1 MRIIVISAPDF
12 LPGEAEAVA
21 ALLEAG
27 AWRVHVRKPAAGSDS
42 IARLLEHI
50 PAALYSRIS
59 LHDHHELA
67 ARFGVGGVHLNGRN
81 PSVPDGFGG
90 LVSRSCH
97 SIAEL
102 SQYSS
107 VCDYMF
113 LSPIFDSISKS
124 GYTSRFSLEEIRRRI
139 AADVGAAGVGVDAGI
154 SGTAGPMD
162 GMSSD
167 GECPDGVHGN
177 VDGRSVDWG
186 RVFALGGVFPDNIRL
201 LEETGFGGAAVL
213 GCIWEPF
220 RLDHNCAALSERLRN
235 LMSPAY

>member
-1 MRIIVISAPDF
+1 MISAPDF
-12 LPGEAEAVA
+12 LPGEAEAVT

-42 IARLLEHI
+42 IARLLEEF
-50 PAALYSRIS
+50 PQCYRSRLS

-67 ARFGVGGVHLNGRN
+67 ENCGVGGVHLNSRN
-81 PSVPDGFGG
+81 PSAPDGFGG

-124 GYTSRFSLEEIRRRI
+124 GYNSRFSLEEIRRRI
-139 AADVGAAGVGVDAGI
+139 VAGSDVA
-154 SGTAGPMD
+154 TARMD
-162 GMSSD
+162 VMSSD
-167 GECPDGVHGN
+167 GNC
-177 VDGRSVDWG
+177 RSVDWG
-186 RVFALGGVFPDNIRL
+186 RVFALGGVCPDNIRL

-213 GCIWEPF
+213 GYIWEPF

-235 LMSPAY
+235 LMNSAY

>member
-12 LPGEAEAVA
+12 LPGEAEAVT

-67 ARFGVGGVHLNGRN
+67 ARFGVGGVHLNSRN

-90 LVSRSCH
+90 MVSRSCH

-124 GYTSRFSLEEIRRRI
+124 GYVSRFSLEEIRRRI
-139 AADVGAAGVGVDAGI
+139 AACSA
-154 SGTAGPMD
+154 GTAGPMA

-167 GECPDGVHGN
+167 GNC
-177 VDGRSVDWG
+177 RSVDWG
-186 RVFALGGVFPDNIRL
+186 RVFALGGVCPDNVRL
-201 LEETGFGGAAVL
+201 LEDAGFGGAAVL
-213 GCIWEPF
+213 GYIWEPF
-220 RLDHNCAALSERLRN
+220 RLDHDCAALSERLRN
-235 LMSPAY
+235 LMNSTY

>member
-12 LPGEAEAVA
+12 LRGEAAA
-21 ALLEAG
+21 LTALLEAG

-67 ARFGVGGVHLNGRN
+67 AQFGVGGVHLNGRN

-97 SIAEL
+97 SISEL
-102 SQYSS
+102 SQYGP

-124 GYTSRFSLEEIRRRI
+124 GYVSRFSLEEIRRRI

-154 SGTAGPMD
+154 SGTAGPMA

-167 GECPDGVHGN
+167 GELSGRDHGN
-177 VDGRSVDWG
+177 VDCRSVDWG
-186 RVFALGGVFPDNIRL
+186 RVFALGGVCPDNIRL

-213 GCIWEPF
+213 GYLWEPF

-235 LMSPAY
+235 LMNPAY

>member
-12 LPGEAEAVA
+12 LPGEAAAVT
-21 ALLEAG
+21 ALLDAG
-27 AWRVHVRKPAAGSDS
+27 AWRVHVRKPEADAES

-67 ARFGVGGVHLNGRN
+67 ARFGVGGVHLNSRN

-90 LVSRSCH
+90 MVSRSCH

-124 GYTSRFSLEEIRRRI
+124 GYASRFSLEEIRRRI
-139 AADVGAAGVGVDAGI
+139 VAGSDVA
-154 SGTAGPMD
+154 TARMD
-162 GMSSD
+162 VMSSD
-167 GECPDGVHGN
+167 GNC
-177 VDGRSVDWG
+177 RSVDWG
-186 RVFALGGVFPDNIRL
+186 RVFALGGVCPDNVRL
-201 LEETGFGGAAVL
+201 LEDVGFGGAAVL

-235 LMSPAY
+235 LMNPAY

>member
-12 LPGEAEAVA
+12 LPGEAEAVT

-67 ARFGVGGVHLNGRN
+67 ARFGVGGVHLNSRN
-81 PSVPDGFGG
+81 PSVPAGFGG

-97 SIAEL
+97 SMEEL
-102 SQYSS
+102 SEYGS

-124 GYTSRFSLEEIRRRI
+124 GYASRFSLEEIRRRI
-139 AADVGAAGVGVDAGI
+139 VAGSDVA
-154 SGTAGPMD
+154 TARMD
-162 GMSSD
+162 VMSSD
-167 GECPDGVHGN
+167 GNC
-177 VDGRSVDWG
+177 RSVDWG
-186 RVFALGGVFPDNIRL
+186 RVFALGGVCPDNIRL
-201 LEETGFGGAAVL
+201 LEEAGFGGAAVL
-213 GCIWEPF
+213 GYIWEPF
-220 RLDHNCAALSERLRN
+220 RLDHDCAALSERLRN
-235 LMSPAY
+235 LMNFAY

>member
-1 MRIIVISAPDF
+1 MISAPDF
-12 LPGEAEAVA
+12 LPGEAEAVT

-67 ARFGVGGVHLNGRN
+67 ARFGVGGVHLNSRN

-90 LVSRSCH
+90 MVSRSCH

-124 GYTSRFSLEEIRRRI
+124 GYASRFSLEEIRRRI
-139 AADVGAAGVGVDAGI
+139 VAGSDVA
-154 SGTAGPMD
+154 TARMD
-162 GMSSD
+162 VMSSD
-167 GECPDGVHGN
+167 GNC
-177 VDGRSVDWG
+177 RSVDWG
-186 RVFALGGVFPDNIRL
+186 RVFALGGVCPDNIRL

-213 GCIWEPF
+213 GYLWEPF
-220 RLDHNCAALSERLRN
+220 RQDHDIAALSARFRRL
-235 LMSPAY
+235 AIC

>member
-12 LPGEAEAVA
+12 LPGEAEAVT

-67 ARFGVGGVHLNGRN
+67 ARFGVGGVHLNSRN

-90 LVSRSCH
+90 MVSRSCH

-124 GYTSRFSLEEIRRRI
+124 GYVSRFSLEEIRRRI
-139 AADVGAAGVGVDAGI
+139 VAGSDVA
-154 SGTAGPMD
+154 TARMD
-162 GMSSD
+162 VMSSD
-167 GECPDGVHGN
+167 GNCRP
-177 VDGRSVDWG
+177 VDWE
-186 RVFALGGVFPDNIRL
+186 RVFALGGVCPDNIRL

-213 GCIWEPF
+213 GYLWEPF
-220 RLDHNCAALSERLRN
+220 RQGHDIAALSARFRRL
-235 LMSPAY
+235 AIC

>member
-12 LPGEAEAVA
+12 LPGEAEAVT

-67 ARFGVGGVHLNGRN
+67 ARFGVGGVHLNSRN

-90 LVSRSCH
+90 MVSRSCH

-113 LSPIFDSISKS
+113 LSPVFDSISKS

-139 AADVGAAGVGVDAGI
+139 VAGSDVA
-154 SGTAGPMD
+154 TARMD
-162 GMSSD
+162 VMSSD
-167 GECPDGVHGN
+167 GNC
-177 VDGRSVDWG
+177 RSVDWE
-186 RVFALGGVFPDNIRL
+186 RVFALGGVCPDNIRL

-213 GCIWEPF
+213 GYLWEPF
-220 RLDHNCAALSERLRN
+220 RQDHDIAALSARFRRL
-235 LMSPAY
+235 AIC

>member
-12 LPGEAEAVA
+12 LPGEAEAVT

-67 ARFGVGGVHLNGRN
+67 ARFGVGGVHLNSRN

-90 LVSRSCH
+90 MVSRSCH
-97 SIAEL
+97 SISEL
-102 SQYSS
+102 SQYGP

-113 LSPIFDSISKS
+113 LSPVFDSISKS

-139 AADVGAAGVGVDAGI
+139 VAGSDVA
-154 SGTAGPMD
+154 TARMD
-162 GMSSD
+162 VMSSD
-167 GECPDGVHGN
+167 GNC
-177 VDGRSVDWG
+177 RSVDWG
-186 RVFALGGVFPDNIRL
+186 RVFALGGVCPDNIRL
-201 LEETGFGGAAVL
+201 LEEAGFGGAAVL
-213 GCIWEPF
+213 GYIWEPF
-220 RLDHNCAALSERLRN
+220 RLDHDCAALSERLRN
-235 LMSPAY
+235 LMNFAY

>member
-12 LPGEAEAVA
+12 LPGEAEAVT

-67 ARFGVGGVHLNGRN
+67 ARFGVGGVHLNSRN
-81 PSVPDGFGG
+81 PSIPDGFGG
-90 LVSRSCH
+90 MVSRSCH

-139 AADVGAAGVGVDAGI
+139 VAGSDVA
-154 SGTAGPMD
+154 TARMD
-162 GMSSD
+162 VMSSD
-167 GECPDGVHGN
+167 GNCRP
-177 VDGRSVDWG
+177 VDWE
-186 RVFALGGVFPDNIRL
+186 RVFALGGVCPDNIRL

-213 GCIWEPF
+213 GYIWEPF

-235 LMSPAY
+235 LMNSAY

>member
-1 MRIIVISAPDF
+1 MISAPDF
-12 LPGEAEAVA
+12 LPGEAEAVT

-27 AWRVHVRKPAAGSDS
+27 AWRVHMRKPAAGSDS

-67 ARFGVGGVHLNGRN
+67 ARFGVGGVHLNSRN

-90 LVSRSCH
+90 MVSRSCH
-97 SIAEL
+97 SISEL
-102 SQYSS
+102 SQYGP

-113 LSPIFDSISKS
+113 LSPVFDSISKS

-139 AADVGAAGVGVDAGI
+139 VAGSDVA
-154 SGTAGPMD
+154 TARMD
-162 GMSSD
+162 VMSSD
-167 GECPDGVHGN
+167 GNC
-177 VDGRSVDWG
+177 RSVDWG
-186 RVFALGGVFPDNIRL
+186 RVFALGGVCPDNIRL

-213 GCIWEPF
+213 GYLWEPF
-220 RLDHNCAALSERLRN
+220 RQDHDIAALSARFRRL
-235 LMSPAY
+235 AIC

>member
-12 LPGEAEAVA
+12 LPGEAEAVT

-67 ARFGVGGVHLNGRN
+67 ARFGVGGVHLNSRN

-90 LVSRSCH
+90 MVSRSCH

-124 GYTSRFSLEEIRRRI
+124 GYASRFSLEEIRRRI
-139 AADVGAAGVGVDAGI
+139 VAGSDVA
-154 SGTAGPMD
+154 TARMD
-162 GMSSD
+162 VMSSD
-167 GECPDGVHGN
+167 GNC
-177 VDGRSVDWG
+177 RSVDWG
-186 RVFALGGVFPDNIRL
+186 RVFALGGVCPDNVRL
-201 LEETGFGGAAVL
+201 LEEAGFGGAAVL
-213 GCIWEPF
+213 GYIWEPF
-220 RLDHNCAALSERLRN
+220 RLDHDCAALSERLRN
-235 LMSPAY
+235 LMNFAY

>member
-12 LPGEAEAVA
+12 LPGEVEAVT

-42 IARLLEHI
+42 IARLLEEF
-50 PAALYSRIS
+50 PQCYRSRLS

-67 ARFGVGGVHLNGRN
+67 ENCGVGGVHLNSRN
-81 PSVPDGFGG
+81 PSAPDGFGG

-97 SIAEL
+97 SISEL
-102 SQYSS
+102 SQYGP

-139 AADVGAAGVGVDAGI
+139 VAGSDVA
-154 SGTAGPMD
+154 TARMD
-162 GMSSD
+162 VMSSD
-167 GECPDGVHGN
+167 GNC
-177 VDGRSVDWG
+177 RSVDWG
-186 RVFALGGVFPDNIRL
+186 RVFALGGVCPDNVRL
-201 LEETGFGGAAVL
+201 LEDVGFGGAAVL
-213 GCIWEPF
+213 GYIWEPF
-220 RLDHNCAALSERLRN
+220 RLDHDCAALSERLRN
-235 LMSPAY
+235 LMNFAY

>member
-12 LPGEAEAVA
+12 LPGEAEAVT

-67 ARFGVGGVHLNGRN
+67 ARFGVGGVHLNSRN

-90 LVSRSCH
+90 MVSRSCH

-124 GYTSRFSLEEIRRRI
+124 GYVSRFSLEEIRRRI
-139 AADVGAAGVGVDAGI
+139 VAGSDVA
-154 SGTAGPMD
+154 TARMD
-162 GMSSD
+162 VMSSD
-167 GECPDGVHGN
+167 GNC
-177 VDGRSVDWG
+177 RSVDWG
-186 RVFALGGVFPDNIRL
+186 RVFALGGVCPDNIRL

-235 LMSPAY
+235 LMNPAY

>member
-12 LPGEAEAVA
+12 LPGEAEAVT

-67 ARFGVGGVHLNGRN
+67 ARFGVGGVHLNSRN

-90 LVSRSCH
+90 MVSRSCH

-124 GYTSRFSLEEIRRRI
+124 GYASRFSLEEIRRRI
-139 AADVGAAGVGVDAGI
+139 VAGSDVA
-154 SGTAGPMD
+154 TARMD
-162 GMSSD
+162 VMSSD
-167 GECPDGVHGN
+167 GNC
-177 VDGRSVDWG
+177 RSVDWG
-186 RVFALGGVFPDNIRL
+186 RVFALGGVCPDNIRL
-201 LEETGFGGAAVL
+201 LEEAGFGGAAVL
-213 GCIWEPF
+213 GYIWEPF

-235 LMSPAY
+235 LMNSAY

>member
-12 LPGEAEAVA
+12 LPGEAEAVT

-67 ARFGVGGVHLNGRN
+67 ARFGVGGVHLNSRN

-90 LVSRSCH
+90 MVSRSCH
-97 SIAEL
+97 SISEL
-102 SQYSS
+102 SQYGP

-113 LSPIFDSISKS
+113 LSPVFDSISKS

-139 AADVGAAGVGVDAGI
+139 VAGSDVA
-154 SGTAGPMD
+154 TARMD
-162 GMSSD
+162 VMSSD
-167 GECPDGVHGN
+167 GNC
-177 VDGRSVDWG
+177 RSVDWG
-186 RVFALGGVFPDNIRL
+186 RVFALGGVCPDNVRL
-201 LEETGFGGAAVL
+201 LEDAGFGGAAVL
-213 GCIWEPF
+213 GYIWEPF
-220 RLDHNCAALSERLRN
+220 RLDHDCAALSERLRN
-235 LMSPAY
+235 LMNFAY

>member
-12 LPGEAEAVA
+12 LPGEAEAVT

-67 ARFGVGGVHLNGRN
+67 ARFGVGGVHLNSRN

-90 LVSRSCH
+90 MVSRSCH

-124 GYTSRFSLEEIRRRI
+124 GYVSRFSLEEIRRRI
-139 AADVGAAGVGVDAGI
+139 VAGSDVA
-154 SGTAGPMD
+154 TARMD
-162 GMSSD
+162 VMSSD
-167 GECPDGVHGN
+167 GNCRP
-177 VDGRSVDWG
+177 VDWE
-186 RVFALGGVFPDNIRL
+186 RVFALGGVCPDNIRL

-213 GCIWEPF
+213 GYLWEPF
-220 RLDHNCAALSERLRN
+220 RQDHDIAALSARFRRL
-235 LMSPAY
+235 AIC

>member
-1 MRIIVISAPDF
+1 MISAPDF
-12 LPGEAEAVA
+12 LPGEAEAVT

-67 ARFGVGGVHLNGRN
+67 ARFGVGGVHLNSRN
-81 PSVPDGFGG
+81 PSAPDGFGG

-97 SIAEL
+97 SISEL
-102 SQYSS
+102 SQYGP

-113 LSPIFDSISKS
+113 LSPVFDSISKS

-139 AADVGAAGVGVDAGI
+139 VAGSDVA
-154 SGTAGPMD
+154 TARMD
-162 GMSSD
+162 VMSSD
-167 GECPDGVHGN
+167 GNC
-177 VDGRSVDWG
+177 RSVDWG
-186 RVFALGGVFPDNIRL
+186 RVFALGGVCPDNIRL

-213 GCIWEPF
+213 GYLWEPF
-220 RLDHNCAALSERLRN
+220 RQDHDIAALSARFRRL
-235 LMSPAY
+235 AIC

>member
-1 MRIIVISAPDF
+1 MISAPDF
-12 LPGEAEAVA
+12 LPGEAEAVT

-81 PSVPDGFGG
+81 PSVPAGFGG

-97 SIAEL
+97 SMEEL
-102 SQYSS
+102 LEYGS

-124 GYTSRFSLEEIRRRI
+124 GYASRFSLEEIRRRI
-139 AADVGAAGVGVDAGI
+139 VAGSDVA
-154 SGTAGPMD
+154 TARMD
-162 GMSSD
+162 VMSSD
-167 GECPDGVHGN
+167 GNC
-177 VDGRSVDWG
+177 RSVDWG
-186 RVFALGGVFPDNIRL
+186 RVFALGGVCPDNVRL
-201 LEETGFGGAAVL
+201 LEDVGFGGAAVL

-235 LMSPAY
+235 LMNFAY

>member
-1 MRIIVISAPDF
+1 MISAPDF
-12 LPGEAEAVA
+12 LPGEAEAVT

-67 ARFGVGGVHLNGRN
+67 ARFGVGGVHLNSRN

-90 LVSRSCH
+90 MVSRSCH

-124 GYTSRFSLEEIRRRI
+124 GYVSRFSLEEIRRRI
-139 AADVGAAGVGVDAGI
+139 VAGSDVA
-154 SGTAGPMD
+154 TARMD
-162 GMSSD
+162 VMSSD
-167 GECPDGVHGN
+167 GNC
-177 VDGRSVDWG
+177 RSVDWG
-186 RVFALGGVFPDNIRL
+186 RVFALGGVCPDNIRL

-213 GCIWEPF
+213 GYLWEPF
-220 RLDHNCAALSERLRN
+220 RQDHDIAALSARFRRL
-235 LMSPAY
+235 AIC